1 MPGTEICLL
10 EYHSM
15 SNSYSP
21 VYLGKV
27 GSPDLPTKPT
37 PDLDPSLLVA
47 VNPNVQQDS
56 YVYVHCYFHNMWTDA
71 LIRIWRSS
79 FLIDRS
85 SGARSPLVHVENI
98 SIAPMWTLVE
108 ESSTYCFLLIF
119 EGLPKAC
126 RRFDFVEEISQPGGF
141 YITNIQRNP
150 LDVYHIEV

>member
-1 MPGTEICLL
+1 MRNF
-10 EYHSM
+10 SV
-15 SNSYSP
+15 P
-21 VYLGKV
+21 VYRGKV
-27 GSPDLPTKPT
+27 GSPEPPTKPT
-37 PDLDPSLLVA
+37 PDLDSSLLVA
-47 VNPNVQQDS
+47 FNPNVQNDS
-56 YVYVHCYFHNMWTDA
+56 YVYVHCYFHNTWTDA

-108 ESSTYCFLLIF
+108 DRSTYCFLLIF

-126 RRFDFVEEISQPGGF
+126 RQFDFVEEISQPGGF
-141 YITNIQRNP
+141 HITNIQRNQ